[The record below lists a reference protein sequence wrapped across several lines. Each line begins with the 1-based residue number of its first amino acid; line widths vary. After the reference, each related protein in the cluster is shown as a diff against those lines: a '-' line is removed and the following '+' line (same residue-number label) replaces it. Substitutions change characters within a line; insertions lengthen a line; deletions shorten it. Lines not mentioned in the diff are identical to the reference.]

1 MHKPFDSAE
10 INRLIKTRRSIFP
23 AQYTGD
29 KVPDD
34 IIQQMLENA
43 HWAPNHK
50 HTEPWQFVVFTGE
63 GLKTLGNFQSEIYKG
78 RAEANGNYS
87 EETFEKLKEKPLMA
101 SHIIAICMKRSEKVL
116 IAETEE
122 IEAVACAVQNMYLT
136 ATAYGIGCYW
146 GSGGVTYWE
155 EAKESFGLAPQDK
168 LLGFLYVGMPK
179 EGFWPEGKRGNL
191 DEKVSW
197 VRE

>member
-1 MHKPFDSAE
+1 MHKPFDSTE
-10 INRLIKTRRSIFP
+10 INRLIQTRRSIFP
-23 AQYTGD
+23 AQYSGE

-34 IIQQMLENA
+34 IIKQMLENA
-43 HWAPNHK
+43 NWAPNHK
-50 HTEPWQFVVFTGE
+50 HTEPWQFVIFTGE
-63 GLKTLGNFQSEIYKG
+63 GLKTLGNFQAEMYKT
-78 RAEANGNYS
+78 RAEANGNFS
-87 EETFEKLKEKPLMA
+87 EETFVKMKEKPLMA
-101 SHIIAICMKRSEKVL
+101 SHIIAICMKRNEKAL
-116 IAETEE
+116 IPETEE

-155 EAKESFGLAPQDK
+155 EAKASFGLEPMDK

-179 EGFWPEGKRGNL
+179 EGFWPEGKRGDIL
-191 DEKVSW
+191 EKVSW